1 MRRNLVIAGGVVLV
15 IGLILFFLIGPYL
28 AAPAITKFSEKLN
41 STALKAADLQSGQ
54 TLNLGQVKQGQA
66 FVFKYNDSAGV
77 PLRLIMNGTA
87 QISRINNTFLLVGFS
102 TSSGNISLANNYTI
116 PLHCRSTPTCPPVEI
131 SGFLGGIVGTLVG
144 LVMSIA
150 GLIVIAVGVI
160 LRPKPKAL

>member
-102 TSSGNISLANNYTI
+102 TSSGNISLVNNYTI
-116 PLHCRSTPTCPPVEI
+116 PLHVVYSNVSPVEI

>member
-116 PLHCRSTPTCPPVEI
+116 PLHVVYSNVSPVEI

-144 LVMSIA
+144 LVVSIA